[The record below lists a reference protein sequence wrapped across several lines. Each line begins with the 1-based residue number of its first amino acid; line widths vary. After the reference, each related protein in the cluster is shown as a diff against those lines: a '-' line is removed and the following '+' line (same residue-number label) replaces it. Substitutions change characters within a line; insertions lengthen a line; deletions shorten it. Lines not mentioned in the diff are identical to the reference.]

1 MATANGGIRRGMKAM
16 PTRRLTRLM
25 VVLALLP
32 LAGACSD
39 DHDGASGGPRAED
52 TLRVAGAGEQ
62 VVIATDNGLRLR
74 PADGRGVTVD
84 DRVSEHWS
92 HHGKVWTL
100 DLSCSDRGAGEG
112 ACPRMPYVEI
122 PDGVRVTATA
132 RNAGVDVA
140 GVAAA
145 LDITTVNGD
154 VTVTRSGR
162 DDVEV
167 RLSTRNGSVR
177 ATSLEARRVH
187 AATTNGDVVVGC
199 AAVPSGV
206 SAATVNGSV
215 DVTVPHDSPPYR
227 VTAATDNGR
236 TTVAVPVR
244 DADRAHSM
252 TLTTVN
258 GDVGAHR
265 D

>member
-1 MATANGGIRRGMKAM
+1 MKAM
-16 PTRRLTRLM
+16 PTRRVTRLM

-39 DHDGASGGPRAED
+39 DHDGASGGPPAAG
-52 TLRVAGAGEQ
+52 TLRVAGSGEQ

-84 DRVSEHWS
+84 DRVDEHWS

-100 DLSCSDRGAGEG
+100 DLSCAHRTTGDG

-122 PDGVRVTATA
+122 PDGVSVTATA

-162 DDVEV
+162 DDADV

-177 ATSLEARRVH
+177 ATSVEARQVH

-227 VTAATDNGR
+227 VSASTDNGR
-236 TTVAVPVR
+236 ATVAVPVR
-244 DADRAHSM
+244 GADRTHSM

-258 GDVGAHR
+258 GDVGARR

>member
-1 MATANGGIRRGMKAM
+1 M

-39 DHDGASGGPRAED
+39 DDGGQRAAGTFRTAGSGDR
-52 TLRVAGAGEQ
+52 
-62 VVIATDNGLRLR
+62 VVIVTDNGLRLR
-74 PADGRGVTVD
+74 PAEGPRVTVD
-84 DRVSEHWS
+84 DRVDEHWS
-92 HHGKVWTL
+92 HRGKVWTL
-100 DLSCSDRGAGEG
+100 DLSCADRTKGDEG
-112 ACPRMPYVEI
+112 CPRMPYVEI
-122 PDGVRVTATA
+122 PDGVSVTATA

-162 DDVEV
+162 DDADV

-177 ATSLEARRVH
+177 ATSVAAQRVH

-199 AAVPSGV
+199 TAVPSGV

-215 DVTVPHDSPPYR
+215 DVTVPHDSPAYR
-227 VTAATDNGR
+227 VTASTDNGR
-236 TTVAVPVR
+236 ATVAVPAQR
-244 DADRAHSM
+244 ADRDHTM

-258 GDVGAHR
+258 GDVDARRAAPAGKS
-265 D
+265 